1 MKDFQPQQI
10 NMQTSKIQ
18 TQSKVKSVF
27 LELGELS
34 EEGGEIEIERNVANK
49 LKNSRTK

>member
-10 NMQTSKIQ
+10 NKETSKIQ
-18 TQSKVKSVF
+18 TQSKVKPVF

-34 EEGGEIEIERNVANK
+34 NGGGELEIERKVANRNK
-49 LKNSRTK
+49 DS